1 MNYEGKALTIAGS
14 DSGGGAGIQADLKTF
29 AAFNVYGMSAIT
41 SVTAQNTVGVT
52 AIYDITPEI
61 VGRQIEAIMEDISV
75 NAAKTG
81 MLSNSNIIETV
92 ADKIEKYHLEK
103 LVADP
108 VMVAKGGTPLLEEE
122 AETTLIRKLLP
133 LVYIVT
139 PNIFEAEI
147 ISGIRI
153 RSIKEAEKA
162 ATLIYEKGPK
172 NVLVKGGHLSTKK
185 AIDILFDGNEYHY
198 YESERIDTKNT
209 HGTGCTLSAAIT
221 AGLAKGFDVRQA
233 IEIAKDYIN
242 RAIRD
247 APSNIGKGHGPLF
260 HNLKPISL

>member
-41 SVTAQNTVGVT
+41 SVTAQNTVGVR
-52 AIYDITPEI
+52 AIYDIPPEM
-61 VGRQIEAIMEDISV
+61 VRRQIEAVMEDIGV

-81 MLSNSNIIETV
+81 MLSNSSIIEAV
-92 ADKIEKYHLEK
+92 ADTIKKYHLEK
-103 LVADP
+103 LVTDP
-108 VMVAKGGTPLLEEE
+108 VMVAKSGSPLLEEE
-122 AETTLIRKLLP
+122 AKATLIKKLLP

-147 ISGIRI
+147 ISGISI
-153 RSIKEAEKA
+153 TSIKDAEKA
-162 ATLIYEKGPK
+162 ADLIYQKGPK
-172 NVLVKGGHLSTKK
+172 NVLVKGGHLFTKR
-185 AIDILFDGNEYHY
+185 AVDILFNGSEYRY
-198 YESERIDTKNT
+198 YKSERIDTKNT

-221 AGLAKGFDVRQA
+221 AGLAKGLDVQQA

-242 RAIRD
+242 RAIRE
-247 APSNIGKGHGPLF
+247 APLGIGKGHGPLY
-260 HNLKPISL
+260 HNVKPIS

>member
-61 VGRQIEAIMEDISV
+61 VGRQIEAIMEDIGV

-92 ADKIEKYHLEK
+92 ADKIKEYHLEK
-103 LVADP
+103 LVTDP
-108 VMVAKGGTPLLEEE
+108 VMVAKSGSPLLEEE
-122 AETTLIRKLLP
+122 AKTTLIRKLLP

-147 ISGIRI
+147 ISGISI
-153 RSIKEAEKA
+153 RSIKDAEKA

-172 NVLVKGGHLSTKK
+172 NVLVKGGHLFTKK
-185 AIDILFDGNEYHY
+185 AIDILFDGSEYHY

-221 AGLAKGFDVRQA
+221 AGLAKGLDVRQA

-242 RAIRD
+242 RAIRE
-247 APSNIGKGHGPLF
+247 APPNIGKGHGPLY
-260 HNLKPISL
+260 HNVKPISS

>member
-1 MNYEGKALTIAGS
+1 
-14 DSGGGAGIQADLKTF
+14 LKTF

-41 SVTAQNTVGVT
+41 SVTAQNTVGVR
-52 AIYDITPEI
+52 AIYDIPPEM
-61 VGRQIEAIMEDISV
+61 VRRQIEAVMEDIGV

-92 ADKIEKYHLEK
+92 ADKIGKYHLEK
-103 LVADP
+103 LVTDP
-108 VMVAKGGTPLLEEE
+108 VMVAKSGSPLLEEE
-122 AETTLIRKLLP
+122 AKATLIKTLLP
-133 LVYIVT
+133 LVYIIT

-147 ISGIRI
+147 ISGI
-153 RSIKEAEKA
+153 SIKSIKDAEKA

-172 NVLVKGGHLSTKK
+172 NVLMKGGHLSTRK

-221 AGLAKGFDVRQA
+221 AGLAKGFDVRHA

-242 RAIRD
+242 RAIKD
-247 APSNIGKGHGPLF
+247 APLNIGKGHGPLF